1 MSITVSAVGLV
12 GVEMPAQ
19 LEIEVDP
26 QPGIRLRDLIFD
38 RLEAVD
44 PRLPRTL
51 VDDEGLLKP
60 GYAILVDGR
69 NAIQIGGLDLVVRD
83 GAAVL
88 ITAMVSGG

>member
-1 MSITVSAVGLV
+1 MTITVSSVGLV
-12 GVEMPAQ
+12 GIEMPAQ

-26 QPGIRLRDLIFD
+26 QAGIRLRDLVFD
-38 RLEAVD
+38 RLQAVD
-44 PRLPRTL
+44 PRLPSAL
-51 VDDEGLLKP
+51 VDDQGQLKP

-83 GAAVL
+83 GSAVL